1 MKILCSL
8 NKLVIFNISHL
19 PVIDLSSPPKSG
31 YISILPAIHLFA
43 VLLKVSSK
51 AENVIPHRKAQEDV
65 LEYNTDETY
74 FLF

>member
-1 MKILCSL
+1 M
-8 NKLVIFNISHL
+8 
-19 PVIDLSSPPKSG
+19 IDLSSTPKSG

-65 LEYNTDETY
+65 LEYNTDETS